1 MKKFVTVILA
11 LVLGLCSFIPAFA
24 DIEGP
29 AYAEFDVIVINSD
42 GAKFYD
48 EEYNIEIKNYELFA
62 TEIILPNDSIVTAKG
77 EFEFEG
83 TDYFS
88 VDYNDN
94 HGYIKADDVTIV
106 NDVFTIENSY
116 KFDQPQQFIV
126 IDEGVFMHKGPSEH
140 FETVGEEI
148 EVGTVFTYQ
157 YVNSYSNGPWAYV
170 TYKGVSGWV
179 YFFQYGYT
187 YKCAIPFD
195 AKSIYSRDLY
205 VVDDGVRLTDIP
217 DSPEFDVSEAEYIT
231 DDIPVG
237 TKLEFDDYYYDQVKT
252 LYVYTEYNGVKG
264 WVGTDSYHNVGA
276 ENNTAIGKTGIYYV
290 WQKDGLDVYSKPGD
304 KSSEIISKLEYGQLI
319 ETKYVAENYIETD
332 NGLEHYSWYGVEIN
346 GQLGWFI
353 TEYSS
358 EDEGCFDYFRIV
370 KNKTVN
376 NEVNVYKEQSKDS
389 EVLATV
395 PANQEVIRLGSAYDY
410 ILVDYNGIIGFVDN
424 NDLIELEWD
433 EEEMNTLTPAE
444 YFGKVSDETT
454 TEIYD
459 IAVPESSSEAVTET
473 ESNGSKYT
481 PTEFTAI
488 CVIGAV
494 AVALTALV
502 VIILINKKKKN

>member
-1 MKKFVTVILA
+1 MLQYPKLFEPIQIAGTTFKNRV
-11 LVLGLCSFIPAFA
+11 FA
-24 DIEGP
+24 SP
-29 AYAEFDVIVINSD
+29 Q
-42 GAKFYD
+42 
-48 EEYNIEIKNYELFA
+48 
-62 TEIILPNDSIVTAKG
+62 
-77 EFEFEG
+77 
-83 TDYFS
+83 
-88 VDYNDN
+88 
-94 HGYIKADDVTIV
+94 GY
-106 NDVFTIENSY
+106 Y
-116 KFDQPQQFIV
+116 
-126 IDEGVFMHKGPSEH
+126 
-140 FETVGEEI
+140 
-148 EVGTVFTYQ
+148 
-157 YVNSYSNGPWAYV
+157 
-170 TYKGVSGWV
+170 
-179 YFFQYGYT
+179 
-187 YKCAIPFD
+187 
-195 AKSIYSRDLY
+195 
-205 VVDDGVRLTDIP
+205 
-217 DSPEFDVSEAEYIT
+217 
-231 DDIPVG
+231 
-237 TKLEFDDYYYDQVKT
+237 
-252 LYVYTEYNGVKG
+252 
-264 WVGTDSYHNVGA
+264 NVGA
-276 ENNTAIGKTGIYYV
+276 ENNTAIGKSGIYYV

-304 KSSEIISKLEYGQLI
+304 KSSEIIGKLEYGQLI
-319 ETKYVAENYIETD
+319 ETKYVAENNIETD
-332 NGLEHYSWYGVEIN
+332 NGLDHHSWYGVEIN

-376 NEVNVYKEQSKDS
+376 NEVKVYKEQSKDS

-410 ILVDYNGIIGFVDN
+410 ILVDYNGIIGFVAN

-444 YFGKVSDETT
+444 YFGKVSDETS